1 MQINISKD
9 DNIIAHEGDKGKK
22 KHIETEILIMKIMSE
37 VGKKFASPD
46 GRLFYKFDVL
56 VLDLLKNVI

>member
-37 VGKKFASPD
+37 VGKKFSSLANILPIS
-46 GRLFYKFDVL
+46 
-56 VLDLLKNVI
+56 I